1 VAYPYFLSFTILMS
15 IIMLNLFT
23 AVIIESFEA
32 QQEQDVSIRWYQV
45 KQLESAT
52 SAPTR
57 LPIAAMVAGREGCL
71 LAPRTV
77 EEL

>member
-32 QQEQDVSIRWYQV
+32 QQEQDVSIRQYQV
-45 KQLESAT
+45 KQLESAR
-52 SAPTR
+52 SASTR
-57 LPIAAMVAGREGCL
+57 LQVAAMVAGREGCL
-71 LAPRTV
+71 LTPRTV